1 MPGFVHSWRH
11 QCPTITKTKRQN
23 ETTPD
28 PNTVLQA
35 WYQAE
40 QEHTRRANEMLPANK
55 AVLFDALAAAG
66 ITSVHVDFDGYGDSG
81 QIEDITVKA
90 GDEPAELPDERIEI
104 FDPIWGSTEIEK
116 QTMTIREAIEALAY
130 AFLRQ
135 THAGWENNDGAYGD
149 FTFNVAE
156 RTITLDY
163 NERYTETNYSC
174 HEF

>member
-1 MPGFVHSWRH
+1 MSDNH
-11 QCPTITKTKRQN
+11 QNQAPEAIKT
-23 ETTPD
+23 ETTSD
-28 PNTVLQA
+28 ANIVLQA

-40 QEHTRRANEMLPANK
+40 QEHARRANEILPANK

-66 ITSVHVDFDGYGDSG
+66 ITSVLVEFDGYGDSG
-81 QIEDITVKA
+81 QIEDITAKV

-104 FDPIWGSTEIEK
+104 FDPVWGSAEIEK

-149 FTFNVAE
+149 FTFDIAAW
-156 RTITLDY
+156 RISLDY
-163 NERYTETNYSC
+163 NERYTSSENYS

>member
-1 MPGFVHSWRH
+1 MSNTH
-11 QCPTITKTKRQN
+11 QNQNSTEITSDQGG
-23 ETTPD
+23 
-28 PNTVLQA
+28 VLPS
-35 WYQAE
+35 WYQVE
-40 QEHTRRANEMLPANK
+40 QEHARRANELLPGNK
-55 AVLFDALAAAG
+55 AVLFNALAAAG
-66 ITSVHVDFDGYGDSG
+66 IISVHVEFDGYGDSG
-81 QIEDITVKA
+81 QIEDITAKA
-90 GDEPAELPDERIEI
+90 SDEPAELPDERIEI
-104 FDPIWGSTEIEK
+104 FDPVWGSTEIEK
-116 QTMTIREAIEALAY
+116 QTMTIREAIEVLAY

>member
-1 MPGFVHSWRH
+1 MSDNH
-11 QCPTITKTKRQN
+11 QNQTLN

-28 PNTVLQA
+28 PNAVLQT

-40 QEHTRRANEMLPANK
+40 QEHTRRADEILPANK

-66 ITSVHVDFDGYGDSG
+66 ITSVHVEFDGYGDSG

-90 GDEPAELPDERIEI
+90 GEEPAELPDERIEI
-104 FDPIWGSTEIEK
+104 FDPVWGSADLEK
-116 QTMTIREAIEALAY
+116 QTVTIGEAIEALAY

-149 FTFNVAE
+149 FTFDVAT
-156 RTITLDY
+156 RTISLDY
-163 NERYTETNYSC
+163 NERYTSSENYS